1 MKLNTFPDP
10 EALAEFVADTLIAQ
24 LRQKPDSVICLAS
37 GNSPKLTCAV
47 FTGKAK
53 AEGLDTSRFFF
64 VGLDEWVGLEPGTP
78 GSCANDFQ
86 TRLFGPLHMAS
97 SQYHLFNGLSDD
109 LRQECFKM
117 DELLAVKGG
126 IDLMIVGIGM
136 NGHIG
141 FNEPGTS
148 WNNRSHVIKLHE
160 TTSSVGQKYFQER
173 KPLDQG
179 ITLGFA
185 HLLAAKQV
193 ILLADGEAKAEVI
206 KTAVEGPPDED
217 FPATV
222 MQLHPNGI
230 IAVDAAAASQLTPKN
245 SY

>member
-1 MKLNTFPDP
+1 MNLNTFPGP
-10 EALAEFVADTLIAQ
+10 AELAHYVADVLITQ
-24 LRQKPDSVICLAS
+24 IRRKPDSVICIAS
-37 GNSPKLTCAV
+37 GNSPKLACAV
-47 FTGKAK
+47 FTEKAK
-53 AEGLDTSRFFF
+53 AEGLDISHFFF

-86 TRLFGPLHMAS
+86 NRLFTPLNMPS
-97 SQYHLFNGLSDD
+97 SQYHLFNGLSGD

-117 DELLAVKGG
+117 DEVIKVKGG

-160 TTSSVGQKYFQER
+160 TTTSVGQKYFQER
-173 KPLDQG
+173 KTLDQG

-193 ILLADGEAKAEVI
+193 ILLADGLAKAEVI
-206 KTAVEGPPDED
+206 KAAVEGAPDEA

-222 MQLHPNGI
+222 MQLHPNGM
-230 IAVDAAAASQLTPKN
+230 IAVDAAAASLLKPVI
-245 SY
+245 

>member
-1 MKLNTFPDP
+1 MKLNTFPSAA
-10 EALAEFVADTLIAQ
+10 ELAAFVADALIAQ
-24 LRQKPDSVICLAS
+24 IRQKPDSVICIAS
-37 GNSPKLTCAV
+37 GNSPKLACEG
-47 FTGKAK
+47 FTEKAK
-53 AEGLDTSRFFF
+53 AEGLDTSQFFF

-86 TRLFGPLHMAS
+86 KRLFEPLQMPS
-97 SQYHLFNGLSDD
+97 SRYHLFNGLSDD

-117 DELLAVKGG
+117 DEVIRVKGG

-160 TTSSVGQKYFQER
+160 TTTSVGQKYFQER
-173 KPLDQG
+173 KTLDQG

-185 HLLAAKQV
+185 HLLAAREV
-193 ILLADGEAKAEVI
+193 ILMADGMAKAEVI
-206 KTAVEGPPDED
+206 KAAVEGAPDEA

-222 MQLHPNGI
+222 MQLHENGMI
-230 IAVDAAAASQLTPKN
+230 CIDAAAASLLKPII
-245 SY
+245 